1 MHLSEIP
8 TSILKDTGYRFSMEL
23 VAPFRYRARPEQFPK
38 REGFV
43 IEISGSREGT
53 EFYLHPEEY
62 ASETLLNASANA
74 SPQALGEFVGILT
87 ELGGMGEVSLE
98 IGNSEI
104 EIDTGSIQD
113 SSWHNLSI
121 KVRTT
126 EPFQEED
133 PEFSQ
138 FARRVIIRLNDSL
151 MCFFEL
157 APTEIVDSELGLPE
171 GAKQAASVNK
181 YERSPGNRKACI
193 DAFGADC
200 QICGFSFTREF
211 GGIGEGYIHVHHLI
225 PVSKMGGEYRINPV
239 EDLIPVCPN
248 CHAMLHKREPPFT
261 PQELREVMDSS
272 ATSR

>member
-8 TSILKDTGYRFSMEL
+8 VSILTGTGYRFSMER
-23 VAPFRYRARPEQFPK
+23 VTPFRYRARPEQFPK

-43 IEISGSREGT
+43 IDISGSGGGAEFHLHT
-53 EFYLHPEEY
+53 EDLAY
-62 ASETLLNASANA
+62 ETLLNASANA
-74 SPQALGEFVGILT
+74 SPQALDEFVGILQ
-87 ELGGMGEVSLE
+87 ELGGIGEVSLE

-104 EIDTGSIQD
+104 EIDAGSIQD
-113 SSWHNLSI
+113 SSWHNLAI

-138 FARRVIIRLNDSL
+138 FAQGAIISLNDSL

-157 APTEIVDSELGLPE
+157 APTEIEDSELGLPE
-171 GAKQAASVNK
+171 GAKQTVSVNK
-181 YERSPGNRKACI
+181 YERSSENRKACI
-193 DAFGADC
+193 DAFGTDC
-200 QICGFSFTREF
+200 QICGFSFARKFE
-211 GGIGEGYIHVHHLI
+211 GIGEGYIHVHHLI
-225 PVSKMGGEYRINPV
+225 PVSKMGGEYRINPI

-248 CHAMLHKREPPFT
+248 CHAMLHKRDPPFT

-272 ATSR
+272 KASR